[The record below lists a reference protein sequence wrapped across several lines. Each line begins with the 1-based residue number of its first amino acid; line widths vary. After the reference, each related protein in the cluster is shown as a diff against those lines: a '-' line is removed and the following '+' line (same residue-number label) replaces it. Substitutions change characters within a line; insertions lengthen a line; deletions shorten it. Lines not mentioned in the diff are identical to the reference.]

1 MGKLLSV
8 IIPTYN
14 METYLPRCLG
24 SFVSIKKELD
34 DLQIIVVNDGSKDA
48 SSKIAHEYEAKY
60 PNAIVVIDKENGNY
74 GSCVNVGL
82 KYVQGKYVKV
92 VDADDWVDSK
102 ELEKLLVQLQY
113 CDSDMVVTPYQK
125 VYENSDEI
133 QRCPLPLNFDERE
146 QDINDFFST
155 DYFSF
160 LPMHMISYKTSIL
173 RTINYQQTEGISYT
187 DSEWIFKPIFH
198 VKTVQMVDA
207 DVYRYLLGREGQ
219 TMDPKVI
226 LRSLNQELIVLK
238 SQLEYRK
245 NNIRNIV
252 STNVKKYV
260 DFTICRKSIL
270 IYTQMLLKASN
281 SEFDASVVERMESM
295 MKELAPELYDK
306 MAYFDARCIIVRYW
320 RKNKKLAPPFFRN
333 ILCLGLNL
341 VKLVKISR

>member
-82 KYVQGKYVKV
+82 KYVQGKYVKI

-102 ELEKLLVQLQY
+102 ELEKLLVQLQC
-113 CDSDMVVTPYQK
+113 CDSDMVITPYQK
-125 VYENSDEI
+125 VYESSDKI
-133 QRCPLPLNFDERE
+133 QVCSLPLNFDMKE
-146 QDINDFFST
+146 QGINDFFST
-155 DYFSF
+155 DYFS
-160 LPMHMISYKTSIL
+160 LLQMHMISYKTSIL
-173 RTINYQQTEGISYT
+173 RAINYHQTEGISYT
-187 DSEWIFKPIFH
+187 DSEWTFKPIFH

-207 DVYRYLLGREGQ
+207 NVYRYLLGREGQ

-226 LRSLNQELIVLK
+226 LRSLNQELIVFK
-238 SQLEYRK
+238 SQLDYRK
-245 NNIRNIV
+245 NNYENIE
-252 STNVKKYV
+252 SINVKKYV

-281 SEFDASVVERMESM
+281 SEFDASIVDRMESM

-306 MAYFDARCIIVRYW
+306 MAYFDARCVVVRYW
-320 RKNKKLAPPFFRN
+320 RKNKKLVPPFFRT

-341 VKLVKISR
+341 VKLVKNSR